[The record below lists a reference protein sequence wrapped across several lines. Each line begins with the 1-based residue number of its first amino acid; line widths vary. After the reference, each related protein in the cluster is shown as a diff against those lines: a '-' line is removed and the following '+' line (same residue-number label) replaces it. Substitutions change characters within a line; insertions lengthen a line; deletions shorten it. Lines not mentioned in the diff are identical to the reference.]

1 MGWAMSLY
9 FFLGLLALCSA
20 YALARGGAPER
31 ASALLQLGAFAAD
44 EAVHRLVDGSA
55 YTALA
60 TGSFL
65 VDLTLLLALL
75 VLAARCT
82 RHWPLWVAGW
92 QLAAIVAHM
101 AKLLDPDMLATGY
114 AIQLQIW
121 AYPML
126 LATMV
131 GTWRYRTRRAAGLIE
146 PDWKTLDGRPL
157 PI

>member
-1 MGWAMSLY
+1 MGWSMSLY

-75 VLAARCT
+75 TLASRCT

-101 AKLLDPDMLATGY
+101 AKLLDPAMLATGY

-126 LATMV
+126 LATMI
-131 GTWRYRTRRAAGLIE
+131 GTWRYQTRRAAGLIE

-157 PI
+157 PL